1 METRRPETATVVLKS
16 VPRQGK
22 LRVIFLLL
30 LSALSA
36 AFVIGGCANEKA
48 AGIHLNSGI
57 AFLESQQY
65 APALKELVEAQKLNP
80 DDPVIYYYLGILYHV
95 RGLPQESIRELQKA
109 ISLKPDYSDAYNY
122 LGLVYDSRG
131 QYDQAIA
138 SFKKAVANVLYET
151 PSFAWNNMGWSYFK
165 KGDYGAAAAAF
176 QEAIRLEPNAFNHA
190 VFENNIGRALLEKGD
205 TDSAVLHF
213 NQVLKI
219 SPNFIEA
226 RYWLGKCFEAQKR
239 KYAAL
244 KEYRAVMAEAPGTD
258 LAEKAREAA
267 DSLIKSAK
275 KK

>member
-1 METRRPETATVVLKS
+1 METKKHETGAVSLKYA
-16 VPRQGK
+16 PRQGGFRSAIV
-22 LRVIFLLL
+22 LLIF
-30 LSALSA
+30 A
-36 AFVIGGCANEKA
+36 AILIGGCANEKA

-65 APALKELVEAQKLNP
+65 SSALKELVEAQKLNP
-80 DDPVIYYYLGILYHV
+80 DDPVIHYYLGILYHV
-95 RGLPQESIRELQKA
+95 RGLPKETIRELEKA

-122 LGLVYDSRG
+122 LGLVYDGQG

-165 KGDYGAAAAAF
+165 KGDFGAAAEAF
-176 QEAIRLEPNAFNHA
+176 KEAIRLEPNTFNHA
-190 VFENNIGRALLEKGD
+190 VFENNIGRSLLEKGD
-205 TDSAVLHF
+205 FDSAISHF

-219 SPNFIEA
+219 SPDFIEA
-226 RYWLGKCFEAQKR
+226 RYWMGKCFQAQNK

-244 KEYRAVMAEAPGTD
+244 KEYRTVMAEAPNTE
-258 LAEKAREAA
+258 LSEKAKKAA

-275 KK
+275 RK